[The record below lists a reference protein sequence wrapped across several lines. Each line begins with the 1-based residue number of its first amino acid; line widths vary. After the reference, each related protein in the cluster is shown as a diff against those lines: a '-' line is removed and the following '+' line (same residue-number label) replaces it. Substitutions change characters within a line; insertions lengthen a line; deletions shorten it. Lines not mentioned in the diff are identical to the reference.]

1 MIGYLEGVLI
11 EKTPTKVLI
20 NVSGVG
26 YELAIPISTYYA
38 LPAEGQAIALRVH
51 THVREDALLLFGFLT
66 PLEREF
72 FELLL
77 RTSGVGPK
85 LAQAILSGGP
95 PLTILAAICEGDEK
109 ILRAIPGVGTKTA
122 QRIIVDLRE
131 SAAALLE
138 RASEGGTR
146 TPPSARN
153 ASSSLEGQAVSA
165 LLNLGY
171 SRAVAER
178 VVVETTKDLDAVS
191 CTLEAV
197 LRGALRRLMK

>member
-1 MIGYLEGVLI
+1 MIGYLEGVLR

-20 NVSGVG
+20 DVSGVG
-26 YELAIPISTYYA
+26 YELAIPVSTYYA
-38 LPAEGQAIALRVH
+38 LPEEGKTIALRVY

-66 PLEREF
+66 SLEREV

-85 LAQAILSGGP
+85 LAQAILSGGSP
-95 PLTILAAICEGDEK
+95 QTLLAAICDGDEK
-109 ILRAIPGVGTKTA
+109 ILRAIPGVGAKTA

-131 SAAALLE
+131 RAATLLE
-138 RASEGGTR
+138 RASDGGASVPR
-146 TPPSARN
+146 SVRA
-153 ASSSLEGQAVSA
+153 ASSSLEEQALSA

-171 SRAVAER
+171 SRTIAER
-178 VVVETTKDLDAVS
+178 VIGETVKEIDAAS

-197 LRGALRRLMK
+197 LRGALRRLVR